1 MTESRVSSWALRLRE
16 AATANLGYKLVSAV
30 LTLAMF
36 SVVRGA
42 GVVQRS
48 VDVPLTVML
57 PNGAAGQPV
66 LLTQLPDSVQVTV
79 RGSPS
84 VLNAMRGEEL
94 GPIQIDL
101 RDGHR
106 LMQRFDSGMVSVP
119 AGVTVVSYHPDALRF
134 QWDVLVSRVLPIRG
148 TVVGSPAARTRIGVI
163 EVEPEQIRVRGPSVQ
178 MEPLSVVHTAPIDAT
193 GLAPGRYERRTALE
207 PPPIGLDYG
216 FASVVRV
223 IFTVE
228 PLMAE
233 RRFEHLSVVPVGPV
247 GVTLRPPM
255 VDVVVRGDPT
265 VVEGLHP
272 SAVVPFVAW
281 TEQGPLHGISP
292 RQVQV
297 RPLPDGV
304 TGTTVTPGEVLVV
317 PR

>member
-1 MTESRVSSWALRLRE
+1 MLQRLRE
-16 AATANLGYKLVSAV
+16 ALTANLGYKLVSAL
-30 LTLAMF
+30 LTGVMF
-36 SVVRGA
+36 TVVRGA
-42 GVVQRS
+42 GEVQRS
-48 VDVPLTVML
+48 LDVPLTAML
-57 PNGAAGQPV
+57 PTGSPGQRV

-84 VLNAMRGEEL
+84 VLNALRGEEL

-101 RDGHR
+101 RDGRR
-106 LMQRFDSGMVSVP
+106 LMQRFEPAMVSVP
-119 AGVTVVSYHPDALRF
+119 AGIAVISYRPDTLRF
-134 QWDVLVSRVLPIRG
+134 QWDTLVSRVLPIRG
-148 TVVGSPAARTRIGVI
+148 TVVGSPAPRTRIGVI
-163 EVEPEQIRVRGPSVQ
+163 EVEPEQLRVRGPSVQ

-207 PPPIGLDYG
+207 PPPPGLDYG
-216 FASVVRV
+216 FTSVVRV

-228 PLMAE
+228 PLVAE
-233 RRFEHLSVVPVGPV
+233 RRFESLTVVPVGPA

-265 VVEGLHP
+265 VVEALHP

-297 RPLPDGV
+297 RPLPPGV
-304 TGTTVTPGEVLVV
+304 TGTTVTPSEVLVV